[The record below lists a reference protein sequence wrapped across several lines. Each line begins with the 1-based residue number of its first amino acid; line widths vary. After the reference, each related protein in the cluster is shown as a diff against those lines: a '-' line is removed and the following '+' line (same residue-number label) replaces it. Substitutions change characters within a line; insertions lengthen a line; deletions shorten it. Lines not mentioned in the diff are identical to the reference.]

1 MCLSIQSRLAERDS
15 QVRSGVPFLSRE
27 RIENLTIQGL
37 IQSNPQGFSRL
48 RPVIMVEVVSLPPNR
63 EL

>member
-27 RIENLTIQGL
+27 RIGNLTIQGL
-37 IQSNPQGFSRL
+37 IQSNPQGFFEIEAYHHSGGGV
-48 RPVIMVEVVSLPPNR
+48 PTTK
-63 EL
+63 